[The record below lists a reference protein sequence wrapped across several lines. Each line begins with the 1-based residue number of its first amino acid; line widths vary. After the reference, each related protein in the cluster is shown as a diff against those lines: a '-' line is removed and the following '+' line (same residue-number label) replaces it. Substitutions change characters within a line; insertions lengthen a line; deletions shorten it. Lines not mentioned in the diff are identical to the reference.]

1 MFKFSNSNRVISPST
16 PQYFA
21 GHAQRKEKSTGV
33 HDDLYTYC
41 FHFLTQDGNHF
52 LWIEIDIIKTDLIM
66 TNQIKQRVAKYYGIA
81 EDNVVICAGHSH
93 SAPLLDDSRMPDMPC
108 DQVYKQYVIDKTVE
122 NAIACDTEMI
132 EAKMAFSYGEVL
144 GFFGNRND
152 PKRSADQ
159 MAYLLKIFDVNDNC
173 IAAITSINVHPTVL
187 SPTCL
192 EVSADLVGAIR
203 SKLEKA
209 LAVPVLYV
217 NGVTGDISTKYFRQ
231 SADFVELERIS
242 NGVSDIILHFS
253 DYQLLEID
261 RIETRTFDHN
271 IHFATNKER
280 YNRLIEHH
288 TKALETEQDF
298 DSRKWLMSQL
308 NNFKKRVSVDF
319 VDINLR
325 TTIVNLNDLELI
337 AIPGDPVSFF
347 GQKLKE
353 SSTKK
358 LCLPLCHANGENTYL
373 VEAWEFSKGHSG
385 LSTQLLKGQ
394 AEEYF
399 GIVMQNMFVD

>member
-152 PKRSADQ
+152 
-159 MAYLLKIFDVNDNC
+159 
-173 IAAITSINVHPTVL
+173 
-187 SPTCL
+187 
-192 EVSADLVGAIR
+192 
-203 SKLEKA
+203 
-209 LAVPVLYV
+209 
-217 NGVTGDISTKYFRQ
+217 
-231 SADFVELERIS
+231 
-242 NGVSDIILHFS
+242 
-253 DYQLLEID
+253 
-261 RIETRTFDHN
+261 
-271 IHFATNKER
+271 
-280 YNRLIEHH
+280 
-288 TKALETEQDF
+288 
-298 DSRKWLMSQL
+298 
-308 NNFKKRVSVDF
+308 
-319 VDINLR
+319 
-325 TTIVNLNDLELI
+325 
-337 AIPGDPVSFF
+337 
-347 GQKLKE
+347 
-353 SSTKK
+353 
-358 LCLPLCHANGENTYL
+358 
-373 VEAWEFSKGHSG
+373 
-385 LSTQLLKGQ
+385 
-394 AEEYF
+394 
-399 GIVMQNMFVD
+399 